1 MSQQCIDPIVGKI
14 LAGWR
19 YDISGLAPEMRGD
32 YESHFAGCERCRSR
46 QRMHRMI
53 DVGLIALASV
63 SGGVFL
69 LAFGVIRHFG
79 PRHAFWL
86 EIAALAG
93 FALSALIWLVVA
105 VATPAPVTVLDAAR
119 QGARR
124 VHDRLP
130 PEIRER
136 LPEELAG
143 EDYRDIDMIRSLPRI
158 SALRIITV
166 ALLGA
171 VLSASAGATC
181 LFSAPVHSSSAGS
194 PHTGCHPHPA
204 LTKIALARHAVL
216 HEVSGAC
223 AAN

>member
-19 YDISGLAPEMRGD
+19 YDISGLAPEMRED

-46 QRMHRMI
+46 QRMNRVI
-53 DVGLIALASV
+53 DVGLIALASI

-105 VATPAPVTVLDAAR
+105 VATPAPVTVLD
-119 QGARR
+119 
-124 VHDRLP
+124 
-130 PEIRER
+130 
-136 LPEELAG
+136 
-143 EDYRDIDMIRSLPRI
+143 
-158 SALRIITV
+158 
-166 ALLGA
+166 
-171 VLSASAGATC
+171 
-181 LFSAPVHSSSAGS
+181 
-194 PHTGCHPHPA
+194 
-204 LTKIALARHAVL
+204 
-216 HEVSGAC
+216 
-223 AAN
+223 